1 MAVSSNP
8 FSSWNG
14 EDLWRYWLPQAA
26 NGGGGSFVQPI
37 LPWTLN
43 INNINSRAPATEA
56 AVVAKHSYGRQ
67 IGRIADLLHLLLTTR
82 HGDLLDDEAAAEF
95 MAMWREVEA
104 IKAAGAGERVRQL
117 AKDLASIKAE
127 NPEEYMQLRNLL
139 KSRL

>member
-14 EDLWRYWLPQAA
+14 EDLWRYWLPQTA
-26 NGGGGSFVQPI
+26 NGGGNFVQPI

-56 AVVAKHSYGRQ
+56 AVVARHSYGRQ
-67 IGRIADLLHLLLTTR
+67 IGRISDLLKLLLTTR
-82 HGDLLDDEAAAEF
+82 HADLIDDEAAAEF

-104 IKAAGAGERVRQL
+104 VKAAGAGERVRQL

-127 NPEEYMQLRNLL
+127 NPDEYVQLRNLL

>member
-8 FSSWNG
+8 LSSWNG

-26 NGGGGSFVQPI
+26 SGGGNFVQPI
-37 LPWTLN
+37 LPGHSTSTTSTPAPGHRGRGGGQAQLRPAD
-43 INNINSRAPATEA
+43 RAHLRPAA
-56 AVVAKHSYGRQ
+56 AA
-67 IGRIADLLHLLLTTR
+67 LTTR
-82 HGDLLDDEAAAEF
+82 HADLLDDEAAAEF
-95 MAMWREVEA
+95 LAMWREVEA

-127 NPEEYMQLRNLL
+127 NPDEYMQLRNLL